1 MPNGVCMVWICH
13 LEKLLEV
20 IDRLSC
26 LALGIALDGSDVFLV
41 GVIHCLVIVVVV
53 AITGGNDA
61 PLGAPLLHLLAVFGA
76 SLSTPISSFGRCPMA
91 ATGDRLPIV
100 LDENGLTDSS
110 LEACKVALSSSSFMV
125 FG

>member
-26 LALGIALDGSDVFLV
+26 LAHGIADGSNVFLI

-76 SLSTPISSFGRCPMA
+76 SLSTPISSFRRCPMA
-91 ATGDRLPIV
+91 ATGDRLPII
-100 LDENGLTDSS
+100 LDKNGLTNSS
-110 LEACKVALSSSSFMV
+110 LEACKVALSSGSFMV